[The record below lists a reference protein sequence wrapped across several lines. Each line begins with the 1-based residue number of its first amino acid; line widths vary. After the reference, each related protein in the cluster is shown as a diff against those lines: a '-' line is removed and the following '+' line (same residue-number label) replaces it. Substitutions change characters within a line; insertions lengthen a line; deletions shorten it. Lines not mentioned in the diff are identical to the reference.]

1 MPAASVMNAADVL
14 PIVQSGVTKKLTKTL
29 LFTSPTIASPTLTSP
44 VLGTPASGTLT
55 NCTGLPLS
63 TGVNGTLPVTNG
75 GTGLNGFGTGVAT
88 ALGQNVTGSGG
99 IALANSPVFTT
110 PALGTP
116 ASGTL
121 TNCTGLPLS
130 TGITGTLP
138 IANGGSGYST
148 VADNLTTNG
157 GTISLTTMVTG
168 LGVVGNEIS
177 SAVLPSTGTN
187 GQIKILG
194 RGPTSTTVSV
204 TSASG
209 FFPGA
214 SSLSF
219 NAQFGF
225 AILMYIV
232 FPGQSGYWFILNLQ
246 NVAAIP

>member
-1 MPAASVMNAADVL
+1 MANVSISNLPAASVMNAADVL

-29 LFTSPTIASPTLTSP
+29 LFTSPTLVTPA
-44 VLGTPASGTLT
+44 LGTPASGTLS
-55 NCTGLPLS
+55 NCTGLPVS
-63 TGVNGTLPVTNG
+63 TGVS
-75 GTGLNGFGTGVAT
+75 GLGSGVLAALQAT
-88 ALGQNVTGSGG
+88 ATGSGG

-214 SSLSF
+214 TSLSF

-232 FPGQSGYWFILNLQ
+232 FPGQSGYWFILSLR

>member
-29 LFTSPTIASPTLTSP
+29 LFTSPTLVTPA
-44 VLGTPASGTLT
+44 LGTPASGTLS
-55 NCTGLPLS
+55 NCTGLPVS
-63 TGVNGTLPVTNG
+63 TGVS
-75 GTGLNGFGTGVAT
+75 GLGSGVLAALQAT
-88 ALGQNVTGSGG
+88 ATGSGG

-187 GQIKILG
+187 GQIKILA

-232 FPGQSGYWFILNLQ
+232 FPGQSGYWFILSLR

>member
-1 MPAASVMNAADVL
+1 MANVSISNLPAASVMNAADVL

-29 LFTSPTIASPTLTSP
+29 LFTSPTLVTPA
-44 VLGTPASGTLT
+44 LGTPASGSLS
-55 NCTGLPLS
+55 NCTGLPVS
-63 TGVNGTLPVTNG
+63 TGVS
-75 GTGLNGFGTGVAT
+75 GLGSGVLAALQAT
-88 ALGQNVTGSGG
+88 ATGSGG

-148 VADNLTTNG
+148 IADNLTTNG

-177 SAVLPSTGTN
+177 SAVMPSTGTN

-214 SSLSF
+214 TSLSF

-232 FPGQSGYWFILNLQ
+232 FPGQSGYWFILSLR
-246 NVAAIP
+246 NVVAV

>member
-1 MPAASVMNAADVL
+1 MANVSISNLPAASVMNAADVL

-29 LFTSPTIASPTLTSP
+29 LFTSPTLVTPA
-44 VLGTPASGTLT
+44 LGTPASGTLS
-55 NCTGLPLS
+55 NCTGLPVS
-63 TGVNGTLPVTNG
+63 TGVS
-75 GTGLNGFGTGVAT
+75 GLGSGVLAALQAT
-88 ALGQNVTGSGG
+88 ATGSGG

-219 NAQFGF
+219 NAQFGI

-232 FPGQSGYWFILNLQ
+232 FPGQSGYWFILSLR

>member
-1 MPAASVMNAADVL
+1 MANVSISNLPAASVMNAADVL

-29 LFTSPTIASPTLTSP
+29 LFTSPTLVTPA
-44 VLGTPASGTLT
+44 LGTPASGSLS
-55 NCTGLPLS
+55 NCTGLPVS
-63 TGVNGTLPVTNG
+63 TGVS
-75 GTGLNGFGTGVAT
+75 GLGSGVLAALQAT
-88 ALGQNVTGSGG
+88 ATGSGG

-148 VADNLTTNG
+148 IADNLTTNG

-187 GQIKILG
+187 GQIKILA

-214 SSLSF
+214 TSLSF

-232 FPGQSGYWFILNLQ
+232 FPGQSGYWFILSLR
-246 NVAAIP
+246 NVVAV

>member
-1 MPAASVMNAADVL
+1 MANVSISNLPAASVMNAADVL

-29 LFTSPTIASPTLTSP
+29 LFTSPTLVTPA
-44 VLGTPASGTLT
+44 LGTPASGSLS
-55 NCTGLPLS
+55 NCTGLPVS
-63 TGVNGTLPVTNG
+63 TGVS
-75 GTGLNGFGTGVAT
+75 GLGSGVLAALQAT
-88 ALGQNVTGSGG
+88 ATGSGG

-148 VADNLTTNG
+148 IADNLTTNG

-214 SSLSF
+214 TSLSF

-232 FPGQSGYWFILNLQ
+232 FPGQSGYWFILSLR
-246 NVAAIP
+246 NVVAV

>member
-1 MPAASVMNAADVL
+1 MNAADVL

-29 LFTSPTIASPTLTSP
+29 LFTSPTLVTPA
-44 VLGTPASGTLT
+44 LGTPASGSLS
-55 NCTGLPLS
+55 NCTGLPVS
-63 TGVNGTLPVTNG
+63 TGVS
-75 GTGLNGFGTGVAT
+75 GLGSGVLAALQAT
-88 ALGQNVTGSGG
+88 ATGSGG

-148 VADNLTTNG
+148 IADNLTTNG

-177 SAVLPSTGTN
+177 SAVMPSTGTN

-214 SSLSF
+214 TSLSF

-232 FPGQSGYWFILNLQ
+232 FPGQSGYWFILSLR
-246 NVAAIP
+246 NVVAV

>member
-1 MPAASVMNAADVL
+1 MANVSISNLPAASVMNAADVL

-29 LFTSPTIASPTLTSP
+29 LFTSPTLVTHA
-44 VLGTPASGTLT
+44 LGTPASGSLS
-55 NCTGLPLS
+55 NCTGLPVS
-63 TGVNGTLPVTNG
+63 TGVS
-75 GTGLNGFGTGVAT
+75 GLGSGVLAALQAT
-88 ALGQNVTGSGG
+88 ATGSGG

-148 VADNLTTNG
+148 IADNLTTNG

-177 SAVLPSTGTN
+177 SAVMPSTGTN

-214 SSLSF
+214 TSLSF

-232 FPGQSGYWFILNLQ
+232 FPGQSGYWFILSLR
-246 NVAAIP
+246 NVVAV